1 MLSTVMQTFNQI
13 NLASNKPHRY
23 KFQTINFIEINQN
36 PNLNEF
42 VIKVNQNIKY

>member
-23 KFQTINFIEINQN
+23 EFPTMNFIKDES
-36 PNLNEF
+36 ESKY
-42 VIKVNQNIKY
+42 KVLRNITGFYYIL